1 MDQWLSSLSP
11 LAAYLV
17 AATAIMLGA
26 ALLCGGII
34 LLLER
39 RKMTDSEKLAAIKK
53 VLDRADLAA
62 RPHPPRRNADGI
74 VIFGSPRS
82 GLSFFALCGNHT
94 LPSVS
99 RSPCLASLP

>member
-1 MDQWLSSLSP
+1 MGGAARPGTRDPIAGLDRDMDQWLSSLSP

-26 ALLCGGII
+26 TLLCGGII

-53 VLDRADLAA
+53 VLDRADQQLGHT
-62 RPHPPRRNADGI
+62 RQGGTPT
-74 VIFGSPRS
+74 GS
-82 GLSFFALCGNHT
+82 
-94 LPSVS
+94 
-99 RSPCLASLP
+99 

>member
-1 MDQWLSSLSP
+1 MRHDRETRDPIAGLDRDMDQWLSSLSP

-26 ALLCGGII
+26 TLLCGGII

-53 VLDRADLAA
+53 VLDRADQQLGHT
-62 RPHPPRRNADGI
+62 RQGGTPT
-74 VIFGSPRS
+74 GS
-82 GLSFFALCGNHT
+82 
-94 LPSVS
+94 
-99 RSPCLASLP
+99 